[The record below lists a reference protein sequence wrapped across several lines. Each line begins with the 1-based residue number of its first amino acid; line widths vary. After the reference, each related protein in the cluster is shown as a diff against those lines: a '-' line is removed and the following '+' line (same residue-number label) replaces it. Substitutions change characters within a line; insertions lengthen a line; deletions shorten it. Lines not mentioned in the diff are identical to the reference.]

1 MLRDP
6 NLPSKDDDMET
17 IMVKN
22 IVHILANNDANLAIS
37 ALVKV
42 LESLLVGT
50 APNKGIAIK
59 YVATLSKHLKKEL
72 NSKEEKV
79 FGYLYE
85 DAEKQ
90 NDPIIVRDKMN

>member
-6 NLPSKDDDMET
+6 TLPSKDDDAELV
-17 IMVKN
+17 MVKN
-22 IVHILANNDANLAIS
+22 IVHVLAGNDANLAIS

-50 APNKGIAIK
+50 APTKGIAVK

-72 NSKEEKV
+72 VGKTDKD

-85 DAEKQ
+85 GVDKQ
-90 NDPIIVRDKMN
+90 NEPIIIRDRPN